1 MPIYRGTGGST
12 PLNDNVTEDEVGLLL
27 SRFDT
32 LASELE
38 RQTGVVATDLAQA
51 VTAANQA
58 VTDATQQKLFAQ
70 AAAQEASGYAVEAF
84 ESKQTAQQQAATATT
99 QATQAIEA
107 KDEAVVSAE
116 AARLSEL
123 AADQAREEAVQSS
136 AVAQSQATTATLK
149 AQEALESAQSAAD
162 SAQSAITSR
171 IIAAGQA
178 NNAVNAANAAE
189 QSATQAATSA
199 SEASDS
205 AAQAAASAASVDAAN
220 LARIDQSNTF
230 TGPQVVIPDPSDPTN
245 DALLTLQADPDNTEE
260 NANPVLRLQQDGDL
274 AQFHVTMSTG
284 TDGELR
290 TVNKETNNVFND
302 LLFRQEDK
310 AGVIK
315 TPMIIDSNQNVQIV
329 EGALQV
335 KTGQID
341 TANTNSLALKVN
353 GTQHLSIDDTG
364 VITTNTDLLTSTAQA
379 AMLMNV
385 RGGNA
390 AALRVLNEGTNVF
403 NVGTTGGVTFTD
415 NSELKKEVDG
425 DAIFQVFNTNGGANA
440 RALTKYRTVN
450 TTWDVGS
457 SRSGWFEIAKGT
469 EAFFRSYQSGN
480 YTVIGRGAEDSAVRT
495 LAGDSG
501 IVLTQNT
508 HLTGDLTVA
517 GNIVNDGLPTEE
529 KGTWTPVFN
538 ATAGGEVGAG
548 IVQRNGEYVKVG
560 TQVTV
565 YFRYNTTSSAAA
577 NLTIERLTGLP
588 FPVKDTVDNH
598 AVGSVQTVNIQF
610 GDSDPHLIAL
620 NNTSTALIRYN
631 RSNAATTVPT
641 TPSNGGSFTIR
652 GSLTYQTN

>member
-27 SRFDT
+27 SRFDA

-38 RQTGVVATDLAQA
+38 QQTGIVATDLAQA

-70 AAAQEASGYAVEAF
+70 AAAQEASGYAVDAF
-84 ESKQTAQQQAATATT
+84 FARDAAQLSETNAAT
-99 QATQAIEA
+99 
-107 KDEAVVSAE
+107 
-116 AARLSEL
+116 
-123 AADQAREEAVQSS
+123 
-136 AVAQSQATTATLK
+136 
-149 AQEALESAQSAAD
+149 
-162 SAQSAITSR
+162 
-171 IIAAGQA
+171 
-178 NNAVNAANAAE
+178 
-189 QSATQAATSA
+189 
-199 SEASDS
+199 S

-230 TGPQVVIPDPSDPTN
+230 TGPQVVVPDPSDPTN

-290 TVNKETNNVFND
+290 TVNKVSNNVFND
-302 LLFRQEDK
+302 LLFRQEDN

-335 KTGQID
+335 KTGNID
-341 TANTNSLALKVN
+341 TANANSLALKVN
-353 GTQHLSIDDTG
+353 GSQHLSIDDTG

-385 RGGNA
+385 SGANA
-390 AALRVLNEGTNVF
+390 AAIRVLNAGTNVF
-403 NVGTTGGVTFTD
+403 NVGVTGGVTFKDSTLLD
-415 NSELKKEVDG
+415 KGVIGDLKQE
-425 DAIFQVFNTNGGANA
+425 IFNTGNDANA

-450 TTWDVGS
+450 TAWDVGS
-457 SRSGWFEIAKGT
+457 SRSGWFEIAKGA
-469 EAFFRSYQSGN
+469 ESFFRTYQTGSYI
-480 YTVIGRGAEDSAVRT
+480 VIGRGAEDSAVRT

-631 RSNAATTVPT
+631 RSNASATVPT
-641 TPSNGGSFTIR
+641 APSNGGAFTIR

>member
-27 SRFDT
+27 TRFDA

-58 VTDATQQKLFAQ
+58 VTDSTQQKLFAQ
-70 AAAQEASGYAVEAF
+70 AAAREASGYAVEAF

-107 KDEAVVSAE
+107 KDEASVSAE

-123 AADQAREEAVQSS
+123 AADQAREEADQFSV
-136 AVAQSQATTATLK
+136 VAQSQATTATLK
-149 AQEALESAQSAAD
+149 AQEALESAQSASD
-162 SAQSAITSR
+162 SAQSASDSAQSAVTSR

-189 QSATQAATSA
+189 LSETNAAQSA
-199 SEASDS
+199 SE
-205 AAQAAASAASVDAAN
+205 AAASAASVDAAN
-220 LARIDQSNTF
+220 LARIDQQNNF
-230 TGPQVVIPDPSDPTN
+230 TEKQVFEIIPQTGIVLDAINSEAVIAAS
-245 DALLTLQADPDNTEE
+245 
-260 NANPVLRLQQDGDL
+260 DL
-274 AQFHVTMSTG
+274 AS
-284 TDGELR
+284 
-290 TVNKETNNVFND
+290 
-302 LLFRQEDK
+302 
-310 AGVIK
+310 
-315 TPMIIDSNQNVQIV
+315 
-329 EGALQV
+329 
-335 KTGQID
+335 
-341 TANTNSLALKVN
+341 
-353 GTQHLSIDDTG
+353 
-364 VITTNTDLLTSTAQA
+364 
-379 AMLMNV
+379 
-385 RGGNA
+385 GGNRG
-390 AALRVLNEGTNVF
+390 LRYVTRDFGQHRFLVSGNARMTISS
-403 NVGTTGGVTFTD
+403 GGVTAFNNFSVRQDTFLEG
-415 NSELKKEVDG
+415 ELTAQGNV
-425 DAIFQVFNTNGGANA
+425 A
-440 RALTKYRTVN
+440 
-450 TTWDVGS
+450 VGS
-457 SRSGWFEIAKGT
+457 
-469 EAFFRSYQSGN
+469 
-480 YTVIGRGAEDSAVRT
+480 GASPA
-495 LAGDSG
+495 
-501 IVLTQNT
+501 
-508 HLTGDLTVA
+508 DLTVA
-517 GNIVNDGLPTEE
+517 GGVVTSTLKIEEEADTAGATRLVRFAKSRASVGYQNNGLTLSTLDNSKDIKCVIGSNEIMRIDGDNNGRVGIGTQTPASKLHVAGDLTVDGNIINASLPVIET
-529 KGTWTPVFN
+529 GTWTPVFT

-631 RSNAATTVPT
+631 RSNAAATVPT
-641 TPSNGGSFTIR
+641 APSNGGSFTIR